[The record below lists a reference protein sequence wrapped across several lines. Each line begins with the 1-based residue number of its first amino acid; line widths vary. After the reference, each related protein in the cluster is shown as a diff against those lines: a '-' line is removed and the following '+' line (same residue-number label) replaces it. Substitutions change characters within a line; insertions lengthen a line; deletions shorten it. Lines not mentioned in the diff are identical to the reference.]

1 MKTIIAQLLPII
13 LTGLWTIFSGF
24 IVNLTLR
31 KTGEKWCDNKNSI
44 ISMSLLPFVTYIN
57 FTIYE
62 N

>member
-13 LTGLWTIFSGF
+13 STGLWTIFSDF

-31 KTGEKWCDNKNSI
+31 KTSEKWRDNKNSI
-44 ISMSLLPFVTYIN
+44 ISMSLRPFVIYIN